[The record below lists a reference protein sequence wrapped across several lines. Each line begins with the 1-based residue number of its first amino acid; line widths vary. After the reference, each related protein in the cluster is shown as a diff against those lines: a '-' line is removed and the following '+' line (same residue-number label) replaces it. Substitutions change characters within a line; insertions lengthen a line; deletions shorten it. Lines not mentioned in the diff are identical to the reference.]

1 MDLAQMSATML
12 DLFNTTVSGM
22 LAAAAG
28 WAVMSPRV
36 RCGLLAHLGLVL
48 VSLGFFGVF
57 LMGMQG
63 YSYHSAT
70 AAAHAMVHVG
80 LVMCALGYLQRA
92 RRRGHQRRVSDW
104 VERRR

>member
-1 MDLAQMSATML
+1 MSAAML
-12 DLFNTTVSGM
+12 EVFNTAASGL
-22 LAAAAG
+22 LAGVAA

-48 VSLGFFGVF
+48 VSVGFFGVF

-63 YSYHSAT
+63 YSYLA
-70 AAAHAMVHVG
+70 ALEAAHAMVHIG
-80 LVMCALGYLQRA
+80 LVLCALGYLQRA